1 MTALTIIGESTPI
14 EQATLL
20 TQVTA
25 AVMAAC
31 DPALGIYWGNA
42 TLIVPK
48 PVFIDFAVEVL
59 PSGPPLHIWID
70 FLVGPGENAPET
82 PGALRERLTA
92 LCGYLLENGP
102 VIQDGN
108 TIGAD
113 ADEKIR
119 VVVTESRFG
128 AQGQVMA
135 LDYEGHTPTKPK
147 WKFW

>member
-1 MTALTIIGESTPI
+1 M
-14 EQATLL
+14 
-20 TQVTA
+20 
-25 AVMAAC
+25 AVC

-70 FLVGPGENAPET
+70 FLVGPGENGGSSGFTTGMAGLGHMEIEVLDAPET

-119 VVVTESRFG
+119 VVVTESWFG

-135 LDYEGHTPTKPK
+135 LEYEGHTPTKPK